1 MKKYLKYRTKL
12 YTSTRP
18 FDPMFITG
26 HCQVLD
32 RYYFLS
38 KVKHV
43 LQLIGYDPILYNGHS
58 FSSGAATSASKVRME
73 DHLIKALGRSSS
85 ESYCRYI
92 KTFTSTIKNTQ
103 KSLMFHLLLSLYD
116 MPTQT
121 DIVIILNMHC

>member
-1 MKKYLKYRTKL
+1 MKKYLKDRTKL

-18 FDPMFITG
+18 IDPLFITG
-26 HCQVLD
+26 NCQVFD

-38 KVKHV
+38 KAKHV
-43 LQLIGYDPILYNGHS
+43 LHLIGYDPNFYNGRA

-92 KTFTSTIKNTQ
+92 KTSTSTIKNTQ

-121 DIVIILNMHC
+121 DIVIILHC

>member
-18 FDPMFITG
+18 LDPVCITG
-26 HCQVLD
+26 NCQVLD

-43 LQLIGYDPILYNGHS
+43 LQLIGYDPNLYNGHS

-73 DHLIKALGRSSS
+73 DHLIKTLGRWCS
-85 ESYCRYI
+85 ESC
-92 KTFTSTIKNTQ
+92 
-103 KSLMFHLLLSLYD
+103 
-116 MPTQT
+116 
-121 DIVIILNMHC
+121 